1 MLTEEVV
8 KLENDK
14 KDLQERVESLT
25 LSFRHRESV
34 HAMTEKRLQ
43 TETMKLVKER
53 EALKST
59 LSEGATVSTQLE
71 MLRMNLS
78 NALQANEV
86 LAKESREMAE
96 RNRQELQEKKFEIE
110 KSDMK
115 VRALQSENQR
125 LKDEIDDIIREREE
139 AAAALRK
146 SIQVARGL
154 TQRLNDEKEQR
165 EELERKLSQ
174 EQSKLQAILKAKE
187 QVSNAMLDALHRE
200 RALQSSLSKSFS
212 FRSGEE
218 TITPRDGTLGLGSN
232 GGDPSPRPALLGGHS
247 SPKATTVLQSPSRTP
262 LSRIPL
268 EESLFA
274 VEGDQ
279 QSRVLSPPGSGHSSP
294 SSAVHRSTIV
304 LSDSSPAHRP
314 MAPSATTLP
323 RRDPQPSHD
332 FFLTQL
338 LSPSSAVPPLPI
350 PHPFPQRP
358 SPGHSVRPGGQQL
371 PMMRGSLVD
380 DLTR

>member
-1 MLTEEVV
+1 VEVLTEEVV

-14 KDLQERVESLT
+14 KALQERVESLT

-53 EALKST
+53 EALQST

-96 RNRQELQEKKFEIE
+96 RSRQELHEKKFENE
-110 KSDMK
+110 KSEMK
-115 VRALQSENQR
+115 VKALQSENQR

-146 SIQVARGL
+146 SIQLARGL

-200 RALQSSLSKSFS
+200 RALQSSISKSFS

-218 TITPRDGTLGLGSN
+218 TSTPR
-232 GGDPSPRPALLGGHS
+232 GDPSPRPALLGGHS
-247 SPKATTVLQSPSRTP
+247 SPSATVGFQSPTQTP
-262 LSRIPL
+262 RARVPL
-268 EESLFA
+268 EETLLAAESSR
-274 VEGDQ
+274 GR
-279 QSRVLSPPGSGHSSP
+279 QSRVLSPSASASESSSSP
-294 SSAVHRSTIV
+294 AAAAVHRSTIV
-304 LSDSSPAHRP
+304 LSDNSPDQRP
-314 MAPSATTLP
+314 VAPSATTLP
-323 RRDPQPSHD
+323 RREPQPSHD

-338 LSPSSAVPPLPI
+338 LSPSTPAPSTVPPLPI
-350 PHPFPQRP
+350 PQALPHRQP
-358 SPGHSVRPGGQQL
+358 SQGQAAGQGGQQ
-371 PMMRGSLVD
+371 MRVSLVD